1 MGGDPLGQTFPGR
14 NTESGWKYHR
24 VRKLNTKLRIVG
36 TVGLIIGQC
45 LLLFS
50 SREIGLVVLL
60 ASSSLSVPF
69 YYREKMWDVL
79 TLISF
84 SSLVNLLG
92 LIFR

>member
-1 MGGDPLGQTFPGR
+1 MDA
-14 NTESGWKYHR
+14 
-24 VRKLNTKLRIVG
+24 KLRIAG
-36 TVGLIIGQC
+36 SVGLITGQC
-45 LLLFS
+45 LLLFM
-50 SREIGLVVLL
+50 SRDVGLVVLL
-60 ASSSLSVPF
+60 VSSTLSVPF

>member
-1 MGGDPLGQTFPGR
+1 MATNALGQTLPGR
-14 NTESGWKYHR
+14 NTESGRKYHR
-24 VRKLNTKLRIVG
+24 VRRVNAKLRVAG
-36 TVGLIIGQC
+36 SVGLIIGQC
-45 LLLFS
+45 LLLFA
-50 SREIGLVVLL
+50 SREMGLVVLL

-92 LIFR
+92 LLFK